1 MGYQIY
7 QLLYFIWIRL
17 TIWVWLFVFL
27 FCCFYLSVCL
37 FVCLLFCLF
46 LSGFYGQLFLSIILI
61 LISVTFQIIDLQNEI
76 KYGSLSHKDALE
88 RKVGETK
95 YLPSS
100 SSLFLWGTNCSYT
113 GYQRFKKYFIYLFKY
128 KIKQKNS
135 IKIFYNFCVVS
146 LI

>member
-1 MGYQIY
+1 MTLSNYIFTCVRLCMYAFMYICTFVLMGYQIY

-27 FCCFYLSVCL
+27 FCCFYLSICLFVCL
-37 FVCLLFCLF
+37 FVCCCFF

-100 SSLFLWGTNCSYT
+100 SSL
-113 GYQRFKKYFIYLFKY
+113 
-128 KIKQKNS
+128 
-135 IKIFYNFCVVS
+135 IFMGNE
-146 LI
+146 L